1 MGVGGIVRCA
11 AAIIKKQIAF
21 MVSIRSKKKYIFFSD
36 LEELRLVLNSNSQE
50 VIAWMGV
57 TSRIFQ

>member
-1 MGVGGIVRCA
+1 MRCA